1 MLESILLFPKPSSG
15 GQLWV
20 GSDQSAIKISVS
32 NAFRSR
38 LPLIF
43 VNALILILNS
53 QQVEPCLAI
62 VRDMERGGGTGLR
75 HHTSSRYLQ
84 LNKPLKERDNMEFRE
99 LRTKQ

>member
-1 MLESILLFPKPSSG
+1 M
-15 GQLWV
+15 
-20 GSDQSAIKISVS
+20 GSDQSAMKVS

-53 QQVEPCLAI
+53 QKVEQRL
-62 VRDMERGGGTGLR
+62 VVVSYMERREVNGLR

-84 LNKPLKERDNMEFRE
+84 LNNPLKERDNMQFRK
-99 LRTKQ
+99 LITKQ

>member
-1 MLESILLFPKPSSG
+1 M
-15 GQLWV
+15 
-20 GSDQSAIKISVS
+20 GSDQSAIKIAVS

-53 QQVEPCLAI
+53 QHVEQRLVVVSYM
-62 VRDMERGGGTGLR
+62 VRGEVAGLR

-84 LNKPLKERDNMEFRE
+84 LNNPLKERDNMEFRE

>member
-1 MLESILLFPKPSSG
+1 M
-15 GQLWV
+15 
-20 GSDQSAIKISVS
+20 GSDQSAIKIAVS

-53 QQVEPCLAI
+53 QQVEPCL
-62 VRDMERGGGTGLR
+62 VVVSDMERGGGTGLR
-75 HHTSSRYLQ
+75 HHTSSKYLQ
-84 LNKPLKERDNMEFRE
+84 LNNPLKERDNVEFRE

>member
-1 MLESILLFPKPSSG
+1 M
-15 GQLWV
+15 
-20 GSDQSAIKISVS
+20 GSDQSTIKIKVS

-53 QQVEPCLAI
+53 QQVEPCLVA
-62 VRDMERGGGTGLR
+62 VSDMERGGGTGLR
-75 HHTSSRYLQ
+75 HHTSSKYLQ
-84 LNKPLKERDNMEFRE
+84 LNNPLKERDNVEFRE